1 MPNSILATPDQ
12 VIAALESHGC
22 KPKRSGGGWKAKCPA
37 HDGKTQSLS
46 VNDGDTGSAVI
57 YCFSGCEYRDVMRA
71 LGLNQANSAKRQIVT
86 TYDYDGH
93 FETVRY
99 SPKGFAQRRKQASG
113 EYIWNLKGVAVRLYR
128 QDDLMAAK
136 PSQVVVVEGEKDVET
151 LRGVE
156 VLAVTNHG
164 GAGKWRKA
172 HTAAL
177 VEAKVKTVVV
187 IPDSDEPGRDH
198 GNKVAAECR
207 RAGLTVKWAALPAK
221 DATAYLGL
229 NSQAA
234 LSALISSAADWTPP
248 AQPEA
253 KKGGTFD
260 LKDAS
265 VLEEVFV
272 RLGWQVR
279 YNLRSMRCDW
289 SLDAGAN
296 WGSTT
301 DRAEKKRRRT
311 IAETFSY
318 NSVKEGKK
326 IVRPLVYGRDAWE
339 EHLGAILAD
348 HEVDPFRLWLE
359 GLAPWDGVKRVHSL
373 LCDTFKADDNPLT
386 RWASTALL
394 LGPVQRCFEPGCK
407 LDEVV
412 VLVGGQGLG
421 KSSLIN
427 HLLPQTEPDWFSDSL
442 SMADNQ
448 QRRIE
453 ALQGRVL
460 VEMSDLQGFTKAD
473 MQSLKSFIT
482 RRDDGSVRLAFRKN
496 PETMLR
502 RCVLV
507 GTSDRAECLPNDSA
521 GLRRFVPVECR
532 EGCHVEQFMGL
543 NRDRLWAE
551 ALAIYRKGEV
561 RANLP
566 RSLMTTQSARAETH
580 RRKDGLIE
588 DGVAAIVG
596 DGPYT
601 IRELFA
607 MACPSSSISDRRAES
622 RLADAARTAG
632 WSKRRGRDDNGKLA
646 YLWRRGD

>member
-1 MPNSILATPDQ
+1 MYPQHITKPATIETLHGLHVHFVRARRDDEGTKPAKSAIDSGWQKRPASLPAVLKHRAAGGLLGFVPGRSGLLVVDIDAFPDDTNDATGLVDRLGITPLAVARSPHGIHIYLKRAPDDGEIGNPKWAAHGYTGDIRCDHGYVIAWQLEELADALERLPDATP
-12 VIAALESHGC
+12 VSIKLFP
-22 KPKRSGGGWKAKCPA
+22 KPTKSKTATLTGFVKGNRSFHLNKLAY
-37 HDGKTQSLS
+37 
-46 VNDGDTGSAVI
+46 ND
-57 YCFSGCEYRDVMRA
+57 E
-71 LGLNQANSAKRQIVT
+71 
-86 TYDYDGH
+86 
-93 FETVRY
+93 
-99 SPKGFAQRRKQASG
+99 
-113 EYIWNLKGVAVRLYR
+113 
-128 QDDLMAAK
+128 
-136 PSQVVVVEGEKDVET
+136 
-151 LRGVE
+151 LRGETDHRVKCT
-156 VLAVTNHG
+156 LAQ
-164 GAGKWRKA
+164 A
-172 HTAAL
+172 
-177 VEAKVKTVVV
+177 
-187 IPDSDEPGRDH
+187 
-198 GNKVAAECR
+198 
-207 RAGLTVKWAALPAK
+207 AGLTPEKIATIIKRAKADAALK
-221 DATAYLGL
+221 LG
-229 NSQAA
+229 A
-234 LSALISSAADWTPP
+234 
-248 AQPEA
+248 
-253 KKGGTFD
+253 TFD
-260 LKDAS
+260 RKDAS
-265 VLEEVFV
+265 VLEEVLF

-289 SLDAGAN
+289 SLDAGGT

-632 WSKRRGRDDNGKLA
+632 WTKTRERTEDGKRA
-646 YLWRRGD
+646 YLWRRA